1 LICINARKS
10 VVPKNGV
17 AANTAVR
24 ARLKEKEMRYNF
36 ALALPVVTALL
47 ATAPFAQAQT
57 QAPAQDQ
64 IQAEEGFAAALG
76 CTRARATAVALKATH
91 GGRVVFVIFDRETP
105 PPHWEV
111 DILDPPLEHEVWV
124 NIRCKVIRILS
135 QPID

>member
-1 LICINARKS
+1 
-10 VVPKNGV
+10 
-17 AANTAVR
+17 
-24 ARLKEKEMRYNF
+24 MRYNF

-91 GGRVVFVIFDRETP
+91 GGRVVFVIFDP
-105 PPHWEV
+105 SLPAHWEV
-111 DILDPPLEHEVWV
+111 NILDPPLEHEVWV
-124 NIRCKVIRILS
+124 NLRCKVIRILS
-135 QPID
+135 TPI